1 MELKGN
7 ELITCISVHK
17 GWQVCVCAHTCGHQA
32 HWNVLTQQ
40 VSLGPLLPP
49 IQTWSGLRPPLLA
62 PPTPCLTCTPLGH
75 SSYSLV
81 QSKRRLRA
89 SENMKSVCLNL
100 LVLLRGFLKRRKEK
114 YLKSEVS
121 GQKLIN
127 NMTISTCLSKELK
140 IFIGIKQLL

>member
-7 ELITCISVHK
+7 KLITCINVHK
-17 GWQVCVCAHTCGHQA
+17 GWQISVCTHMWAPSTLEHSHPARVP
-32 HWNVLTQQ
+32 
-40 VSLGPLLPP
+40 GPSLPP